1 MVVSKEVHMAATPSN
16 GRALVVYESMF
27 GNTRLIAD
35 AIGEGLRDH
44 FQTVDVLD
52 ASVAPSTVDDVDLL
66 VVGAPTH
73 AFGMPR
79 PKTRAAARQQGAAVE
94 LQRGVRE
101 WLGALVRPTHPIAA
115 TAFDTRAK
123 GPITGSARRPINRR
137 LRRLGFR
144 TAAPIS
150 FTVTGTP
157 GPLAEGDVDR
167 ARSWAASLAPAMAKA
182 WAR

>member
-1 MVVSKEVHMAATPSN
+1 MAATPSN

-44 FQTVDVLD
+44 FQTVDVVD
-52 ASVAPSTVDDVDLL
+52 ASDAPSTVDDVDLV

-73 AFGMPR
+73 ALGMPR
-79 PKTRAAARQQGAAVE
+79 TKTRAAARQQGAVSVPAH
-94 LQRGVRE
+94 GVRE
-101 WLGALVRPTHPIAA
+101 WLDGLVRPSHPIAA

-137 LRRLGFR
+137 LRRRGFR
-144 TAAPIS
+144 TTAPIS
-150 FTVTGTP
+150 FTVNGTP
-157 GPLAEGDVDR
+157 GPLADGEVDR